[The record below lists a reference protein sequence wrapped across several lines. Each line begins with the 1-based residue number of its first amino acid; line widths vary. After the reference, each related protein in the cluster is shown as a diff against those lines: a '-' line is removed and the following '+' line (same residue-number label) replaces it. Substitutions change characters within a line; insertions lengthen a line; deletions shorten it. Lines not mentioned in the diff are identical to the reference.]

1 MGWER
6 KGCFVSPGM
15 AKPDVEKGGEI
26 FRFWL
31 KSTIQ
36 RIKNWHPISNN
47 TSSQI
52 ALRPF
57 ASTSG
62 RVFPPPRGDFPGHFL
77 LYICGGFAPEACR
90 TTSAMQIKGI
100 HLQSSSWNKGQC
112 WEIYHWK
119 LLKNEL
125 QILINCNFSKNS
137 VSMFA
142 KNFFKKYCGISFP
155 KLLYFPFTLFQRH
168 FWKVFHS

>member
-47 TSSQI
+47 ASSQI
-52 ALRPF
+52 ALRPS

-62 RVFPPPRGDFPGHFL
+62 LSSL
-77 LYICGGFAPEACR
+77 LPEVIFQV
-90 TTSAMQIKGI
+90 TSCCIFVEDLHQKRAEQHLQIKGI

-119 LLKNEL
+119 LFKNEL

-142 KNFFKKYCGISFP
+142 KN
-155 KLLYFPFTLFQRH
+155 
-168 FWKVFHS
+168 